1 MQLKAFQKTKKGE
14 SINLM
19 NLSIISYYVFFSNHS
34 QIISIFPLPIQLLSI
49 KKLYTVLF
57 NEISLISLS
66 VKPLDALPKQKYLES
81 I

>member
-1 MQLKAFQKTKKGE
+1 MQLKAFQKTKKGV

-19 NLSIISYYVFFSNHS
+19 NLSIISYYVSFSNHS